1 MAQSHESQ
9 PKDEAQSLLHS
20 SHRRPHRR
28 WIHLR
33 RKRLPIVRLGG
44 ERPPR
49 AAAHWRSIRFRKWLM
64 KIRCDCLVKKLK
76 QLFGKGT
83 GSGGDGGGGFDAFL
97 KRILMEIS
105 LAVPVLGASLAF

>member
-1 MAQSHESQ
+1 
-9 PKDEAQSLLHS
+9 
-20 SHRRPHRR
+20 
-28 WIHLR
+28 
-33 RKRLPIVRLGG
+33 
-44 ERPPR
+44 
-49 AAAHWRSIRFRKWLM
+49 M

-76 QLFGKGT
+76 QLFGKDT